1 MAGVNSAQVYLPTP
15 DQSGTTGAVAVAA
28 LGTTAPTDARTAL
41 GASWTT
47 GGYVSEDGITLG
59 LSRSLTNIKDW
70 SQANVRK
77 ALTEFDGTVSCAFL
91 QVDEFAAKEMFGASN
106 VTVTAANTTHGNEL
120 TIKIG
125 AELAPAKSWCWNMKD
140 GDRRVRVYLPNGQV
154 TELGDVQFVP
164 GAGNI
169 YPSTISA
176 YPDANGKSIYVFY
189 DDGQIVVSA

>member
-15 DQSGTTGAVAVAA
+15 YQTGTTGAVNVAPLSTA
-28 LGTTAPTDARTAL
+28 APTDARTAL
-41 GASWTT
+41 EAGWTS

-59 LSRSLTNIKDW
+59 LSRSFANIKDW

-77 ALTEFDGTVSCAFL
+77 ALTDFDGTIQCAFL
-91 QVDEFAAKEMFGASN
+91 QVDEFAATEMFGADN
-106 VTVTAANTTHGNEL
+106 VTKTAADGSHGEQL
-120 TIKIG
+120 AIAIG
-125 AELAPAKSWCWNMKD
+125 AEVAPAKSWCWNMKD
-140 GDRRVRVYLPNGQV
+140 GERRVRVYCPNAQV

-169 YPSTISA
+169 YPSTIAA

-189 DDGQIVVSA
+189 DDGQVVSG

>member
-15 DQSGTTGAVAVAA
+15 DQSGTTGAVAVAP

-41 GASWTT
+41 ANTWVT

-59 LSRSLTNIKDW
+59 LSRSFQNIKDW

-77 ALTEFDGTVSCAFL
+77 ALTDFDGTVQCAFL
-91 QVDEFAAKEMFGASN
+91 QVDQFAANEMFGSTN
-106 VTVTAANTTHGNEL
+106 VTKTAANTTHGEQL
-120 TIKIG
+120 KISIG
-125 AELAPAKSWCWNMKD
+125 AEVAPEKSWAFNMKD
-140 GDRRVRVYLPNGQV
+140 GNRRVRVYLPDAQI

-189 DDGQIVVSA
+189 DDGQVTSA

>member
-15 DQSGTTGAVAVAA
+15 DQSGTVGAVAVAP

-41 GASWTT
+41 ANTWTT
-47 GGYVSEDGITLG
+47 GGYVSEEGITLG
-59 LSRSLTNIKDW
+59 LSRSFTNIKDW

-77 ALTEFDGTVSCAFL
+77 ALTEFDGTVKCSFL
-91 QVDEFAAKEMFGASN
+91 QVDEFAAKEMFGSTN
-106 VTVTAANTTHGNEL
+106 VTKTAANATHGEQL
-120 TIKIG
+120 KIAIG

-140 GDRRVRVYLPNGQV
+140 DNRRIRVYLPNAQI

-189 DDGQIVVSA
+189 DDGATVSA

>member
-15 DQSGTTGAVAVAA
+15 DQSGTVGAVAVAP

-41 GASWTT
+41 ANTWTT
-47 GGYVSEDGITLG
+47 GGYVSEEGITLG
-59 LSRSLTNIKDW
+59 LSRSFTNIKDW

-77 ALTEFDGTVSCAFL
+77 ALTEFDGAVKCSFL
-91 QVDEFAAKEMFGASN
+91 QVDEFAAKEMFGSTN
-106 VTVTAANTTHGNEL
+106 VTKTAANATHGEQL
-120 TIKIG
+120 KIAIG

-140 GDRRVRVYLPNGQV
+140 DNRRIRVYLPNAQI

-189 DDGQIVVSA
+189 DDGATVSA